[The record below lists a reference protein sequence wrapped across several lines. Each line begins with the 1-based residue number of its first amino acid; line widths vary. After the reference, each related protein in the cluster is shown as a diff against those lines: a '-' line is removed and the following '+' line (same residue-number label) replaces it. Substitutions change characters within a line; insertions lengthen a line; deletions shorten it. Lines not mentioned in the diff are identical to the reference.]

1 MAEYKGASSE
11 GQRQAMLEKQRAKML
26 SEFEKQREKIAKDNQ
41 VNITN
46 SKFVTQYDDVED
58 SLKKETIGLV
68 KLEDFQK
75 IRKELQVQKER
86 EAARTAE
93 LKEDKIKKKR
103 KKKEEKVKLSFYSED
118 GDPEDDD
125 NSNKS
130 EALEVTIEEPN
141 IILPSKK
148 KPKLGK
154 NPNVDTSFL
163 PDRDR
168 EEEERKEREQL
179 RLEWLRKQEEI
190 KNEKISVTYSYWDGT
205 GHRKTVSCKKGD
217 SIASFLEKCRQ
228 QFHEL
233 RGVSVDNLIYVKED
247 LIIPH
252 HYTFYDFI
260 INKARGKSGPLFNF
274 DVHDD
279 VRLTHDATVE
289 KDESHAGKVVERNW
303 YEKNKH
309 IFPASRWEVYD
320 PEKNY
325 GKYTIKDTNK
335 KSGEE

>member
-26 SEFEKQREKIAKDNQ
+26 SEFERQREKITKDNQ

-46 SKFVTQYDDVED
+46 SKFVTQYEDVED

-75 IRKELQVQKER
+75 IRQEIQVQKER

-93 LKEDKIKKKR
+93 LKYDKFKKKR
-103 KKKEEKVKLSFYSED
+103 KKTEKVKLSFDLED
-118 GDPEDDD
+118 GDEEQESGD
-125 NSNKS
+125 
-130 EALEVTIEEPN
+130 IETKN
-141 IILPSKK
+141 DISKQI

-179 RLEWLRKQEEI
+179 RLEWLQKQEEI

-217 SIASFLEKCRQ
+217 SIATFLEKCRQ

-260 INKARGKSGPLFNF
+260 INKARGKSGPLFSF

-320 PEKNY
+320 PEKNVCLMF
-325 GKYTIKDTNK
+325 KYDCFVKYFD
-335 KSGEE
+335 

>member
-1 MAEYKGASSE
+1 MEYKGAPSE

-26 SEFEKQREKIAKDNQ
+26 SEFEKQREKITKDNQ

-46 SKFVTQYDDVED
+46 SKFVTQYEDVED

-75 IRKELQVQKER
+75 IRKEIQVQKER

-93 LKEDKIKKKR
+93 LKYEKFKKKQI
-103 KKKEEKVKLSFYSED
+103 ESIEDNDVSPQPLS
-118 GDPEDDD
+118 
-125 NSNKS
+125 
-130 EALEVTIEEPN
+130 
-141 IILPSKK
+141 K

-179 RLEWLRKQEEI
+179 RLEWLQKQEEI

-217 SIASFLEKCRQ
+217 SIATFLEKCRQ

-252 HYTFYDFI
+252 
-260 INKARGKSGPLFNF
+260 ARGKSGPLFSF

-279 VRLTHDATVE
+279 VRLTHDAT
-289 KDESHAGKVVERNW
+289 SHAGKVVERNW

-335 KSGEE
+335 KLGS

>member
-1 MAEYKGASSE
+1 MAEYKGGASE

-26 SEFEKQREKIAKDNQ
+26 NDFEKQREKITKDNQ
-41 VNITN
+41 VNITSN
-46 SKFVTQYDDVED
+46 KFVTQFDDVED

-75 IRKELQVQKER
+75 IRKEILIQKER

-93 LKEDKIKKKR
+93 ISVDNFENPNYSNNSTK
-103 KKKEEKVKLSFYSED
+103 SED
-118 GDPEDDD
+118 
-125 NSNKS
+125 NN
-130 EALEVTIEEPN
+130 T
-141 IILPSKK
+141 
-148 KPKLGK
+148 
-154 NPNVDTSFL
+154 TS
-163 PDRDR
+163 DYN
-168 EEEERKEREQL
+168 
-179 RLEWLRKQEEI
+179 
-190 KNEKISVTYSYWDGT
+190 NE
-205 GHRKTVSCKKGD
+205 GD
-217 SIASFLEKCRQ
+217 SISAFLEKCRQ

-233 RGVSVDNLIYVKED
+233 RGVSVDNLLYVKED

-260 INKARGKSGPLFNF
+260 VNKARGKSGPLFNF

-309 IFPASRWEVYD
+309 IFPASRWEIYD
-320 PEKNY
+320 PEKN
-325 GKYTIKDTNK
+325 
-335 KSGEE
+335 

>member
-11 GQRQAMLEKQRAKML
+11 GQRQAMLEKKRAKML
-26 SEFEKQREKIAKDNQ
+26 SDFEKQREKIAKDNQ
-41 VNITN
+41 VNITT

-93 LKEDKIKKKR
+93 LKDDKIKKKR
-103 KKKEEKVKLSFYSED
+103 KKKEKVKLSFYTD
-118 GDPEDDD
+118 DADDD
-125 NSNKS
+125 QVDDNKNESSNNTNNTD
-130 EALEVTIEEPN
+130 LENGDENGNEKTDSP
-141 IILPSKK
+141 LTK

-168 EEEERKEREQL
+168 EEEERKEREKL

-190 KNEKISVTYSYWDGT
+190 KEEKISVTYSYWDGT
-205 GHRKTVSCKKGD
+205 GHRKTVACKKGD
-217 SIASFLEKCRQ
+217 SIADFLEKCRL

-320 PEKNY
+320 PEKN
-325 GKYTIKDTNK
+325 
-335 KSGEE
+335 